1 MIEHAHLAGDATLEA
16 RFLPSLASCLVNGP
30 TPAPEAEA
38 RTRDH
43 LDKAAGD
50 RRTEAILRCML
61 AHLLAM
67 RGRFG
72 EAREQYRTSRAM
84 LEELGWRFH
93 AALTSID
100 SGAVELLAGDP
111 AAAEAELRG
120 DLEVLRDM
128 GERDYLPTTAAMLA
142 EALYRQER
150 DEEAETLAGE
160 AREIAAPDD
169 VYSQFLWRAVQAKLL
184 ARRGAFDEAE
194 TLAAEAV
201 RLTSETDNVDDHGVA
216 LMDLAEVRRF
226 AGRADE
232 ARTALERAALSFD
245 AKGNVVSAERARRLI
260 AQTAAAT

>member
-1 MIEHAHLAGDATLEA
+1 
-16 RFLPSLASCLVNGP
+16 
-30 TPAPEAEA
+30 
-38 RTRDH
+38 
-43 LDKAAGD
+43 
-50 RRTEAILRCML
+50 
-61 AHLLAM
+61 
-67 RGRFG
+67 
-72 EAREQYRTSRAM
+72 
-84 LEELGWRFH
+84 
-93 AALTSID
+93 
-100 SGAVELLAGDP
+100 
-111 AAAEAELRG
+111 
-120 DLEVLRDM
+120 
-128 GERDYLPTTAAMLA
+128 MLA

-226 AGRADE
+226 AGRADG